1 MFEKLI
7 LPCTLEDLVLT
18 RYFGRKYPTWLGT
31 TCLCSLEYLTLRWCK
46 SCVCLPTIGQ
56 LHNLKYLRIE
66 GAIAVTKIGPE
77 FLGCSMGKHRTIEE
91 TVAFSRLEL
100 LTFIDMPNWEEWS
113 FVEDNDEAAATAE
126 PVANEREANDAAAK
140 PKIEAPVRRL
150 QLLPCLKKLH
160 LRNCPKLRAFLRQ
173 LGKVATSLKVLTIG
187 EARCLKVVEDFP
199 FLCDNLSII
208 GCNSLKRISNL
219 PQLRDL
225 CVARCP
231 NLRCVK
237 EFGSLQQLWLGV
249 AMQDVS
255 SLWVAGLQ
263 GQHWQDHGDALD
275 VYTWRLRVG

>member
-1 MFEKLI
+1 MQNIKSS
-7 LPCTLEDLVLT
+7 LT
-18 RYFGRKYPTWLGT
+18 DSWLGIDGT
-31 TCLCSLEYLTLRWCK
+31 PINEVPKGIGGLKFLNDLEGFPIGGGEYLTLRWCK

-91 TVAFSRLEL
+91 TVAFSRLEF
-100 LTFIDMPNWEEWS
+100 LTFTDMPNWEEWS

-126 PVANEREANDAAAK
+126 PVANEGEANDAAAK
-140 PKIEAPVRRL
+140 PKIEAPVR
-150 QLLPCLKKLH
+150 
-160 LRNCPKLRAFLRQ
+160 
-173 LGKVATSLKVLTIG
+173 
-187 EARCLKVVEDFP
+187 
-199 FLCDNLSII
+199 
-208 GCNSLKRISNL
+208 SLKRISNL

-275 VYTWRLRVG
+275 VYTWRLRVR

>member
-1 MFEKLI
+1 MQNIKSS
-7 LPCTLEDLVLT
+7 LT
-18 RYFGRKYPTWLGT
+18 DSWLGIDGT
-31 TCLCSLEYLTLRWCK
+31 PINEVPKGIGGLKFLNDLEGFPIGGGEYLTLRWCK

-100 LTFIDMPNWEEWS
+100 LTFTDMPNWEEWS
-113 FVEDNDEAAATAE
+113 FVEDNDEAATAE
-126 PVANEREANDAAAK
+126 PVANEGEANDAAAK

-255 SLWVAGLQ
+255 SLWVAEL
-263 GQHWQDHGDALD
+263 
-275 VYTWRLRVG
+275 